1 MNERIK
7 SLFED
12 YRKAFQNLQ
21 KAIAQSKEDDD
32 LAIDG
37 TIKRFELLYELS
49 WKLMRS
55 YLADM
60 GIVVNNPRDTY
71 KNSYQ
76 NGLIQNQEVWLE
88 MIEDR
93 NRLVHTYT
101 FEESR
106 DIFNKIKKDY
116 IHEFEFLLKKFQEV
130 YSA

>member
-21 KAIAQSKEDDD
+21 KAIAQSKDD
-32 LAIDG
+32 LAIYG